1 MCCDSWRREDPVELE
16 RGLGIALQ
24 AIQERRPSSRNDGGV
39 LWVFSTA
46 AHQAPPSLGF
56 SRQEHWSGLPFPSPM
71 CESEKP
77 PPGADPHCERNP
89 TPPRTA
95 RFRPG
100 PAGLPVGSQQYWR
113 RPGAQQQ
120 ITPSL
125 LPPPSQTPLANSC
138 QEEKFSIHPCGVAMA
153 TPSHLIPLGTL
164 CKSPFAPQQAV
175 KVPLPLQR
183 QLVKFWGS
191 PCKVML
197 QMKHWL
203 LARNFKDGALWETWG
218 AGRGKQDVRVFLNRL
233 TVGRNSLILP
243 SPPSSHL

>member
-1 MCCDSWRREDPVELE
+1 MF
-16 RGLGIALQ
+16 Q
-24 AIQERRPSSRNDGGV
+24 K
-39 LWVFSTA
+39 T
-46 AHQAPPSLGF
+46 
-56 SRQEHWSGLPFPSPM
+56 
-71 CESEKP
+71 
-77 PPGADPHCERNP
+77 
-89 TPPRTA
+89 
-95 RFRPG
+95 
-100 PAGLPVGSQQYWR
+100 
-113 RPGAQQQ
+113 
-120 ITPSL
+120 

-243 SPPSSHL
+243 SPPSSQPKSTSFSSFKSVRGASFPQTKMAGVVAFHRP